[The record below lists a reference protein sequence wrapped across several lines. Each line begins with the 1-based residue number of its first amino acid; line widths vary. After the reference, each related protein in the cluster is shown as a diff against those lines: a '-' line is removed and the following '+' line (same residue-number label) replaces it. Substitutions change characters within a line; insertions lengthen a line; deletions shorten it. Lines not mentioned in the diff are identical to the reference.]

1 MWFGY
6 KSIVSVIKAIMAINL
21 NYQKR
26 LIICEWGGLGGPPIK
41 DHVLLE

>member
-1 MWFGY
+1 
-6 KSIVSVIKAIMAINL
+6 MAINL